1 MITQLVKESIER
13 EKLIEKNDK
22 ILVALS
28 GGADSL
34 CLLDI
39 LIRLKEE
46 YNLTLY
52 AAHLD
57 HMIRGADAVRDA
69 LYCYDFCKKN
79 DVTFF
84 LKAVDVVKKAKEE
97 FRGVEETARSERYNM
112 LLEIKQRLNIDKIAV
127 AHNLDDQAE
136 TILMKLMRG
145 SGLQGL
151 RGMDYKR
158 DDIIRPLLDIYKKN
172 INKYCEENCLEPR
185 IDKTNFEDKYT
196 RNKIRLEL
204 IPYIEKRYS
213 ANIMKILSRTANII
227 RDDHNY
233 IEKVAKENY
242 DLLKDIKSKDE
253 LSIDIKLLENIDI
266 AIKTR
271 IIRLAIY
278 DLIGTMNNIE
288 NVHIK
293 DILSLVKKS
302 DGKMIHLPKY
312 LKVFKQGDKLIFTIK
327 ELVDEEYV
335 YGYKLNIN
343 GYTRVDEI
351 GLTVKTT
358 VLKKEESMQLPTSKY
373 IKVFDFDKVKGDMVI
388 RSRKV
393 GDKIKPIGFDGSKK
407 IKEAL
412 IEMKI
417 PNNEKHLFP
426 VICNDVVVMC
436 LFGYRISDDY
446 KIDAKTQN
454 VLRVE
459 FEYDE
464 DRRNIVEKY

>member
-1 MITQLVKESIER
+1 MITQLVKETVER
-13 EKLIEKNDK
+13 EKLIEKNDR

-39 LIRLKEE
+39 LIRLKDE

-57 HMIRGADAVRDA
+57 HMIRGADALRDA

-79 DVTFF
+79 DVPFF
-84 LKAVDVVKKAKEE
+84 LKAVDVVNKAREE
-97 FRGVEETARSERYNM
+97 FRGVEETARTERYSM
-112 LLEIKQRLNIDKIAV
+112 LFEIKQRLNIDKIAV

-185 IDKTNFEDKYT
+185 VDKTNFEDKYT

-204 IPYIEKRYS
+204 IPYIEKKYS

-233 IEKVAKENY
+233 IEKVARENY
-242 DLLKDIKSKDE
+242 DLAKNIKNKDE
-253 LSIDIKLLENIDI
+253 LSIDIKLLESMDI

-271 IIRLAIY
+271 VIRLY
-278 DLIGTMNNIE
+278 
-288 NVHIK
+288 
-293 DILSLVKKS
+293 
-302 DGKMIHLPKY
+302 
-312 LKVFKQGDKLIFTIK
+312 TI
-327 ELVDEEYV
+327 
-335 YGYKLNIN
+335 
-343 GYTRVDEI
+343 
-351 GLTVKTT
+351 
-358 VLKKEESMQLPTSKY
+358 
-373 IKVFDFDKVKGDMVI
+373 
-388 RSRKV
+388 
-393 GDKIKPIGFDGSKK
+393 
-407 IKEAL
+407 
-412 IEMKI
+412 
-417 PNNEKHLFP
+417 
-426 VICNDVVVMC
+426 
-436 LFGYRISDDY
+436 
-446 KIDAKTQN
+446 
-454 VLRVE
+454 
-459 FEYDE
+459 
-464 DRRNIVEKY
+464 